1 MLEDNSL
8 KESMCLPKWRASP
21 ILRWALT
28 NPNLLSSFKRLWG
41 VSEKSGEGGE
51 AGAGVNM
58 VKLYAVYEE
67 LLEHI

>member
-21 ILRWALT
+21 ILHWALT
-28 NPNLLSSFKRLWG
+28 NPNLLSSFERLWG
-41 VSEKSGEGGE
+41 GGLRRAGGE